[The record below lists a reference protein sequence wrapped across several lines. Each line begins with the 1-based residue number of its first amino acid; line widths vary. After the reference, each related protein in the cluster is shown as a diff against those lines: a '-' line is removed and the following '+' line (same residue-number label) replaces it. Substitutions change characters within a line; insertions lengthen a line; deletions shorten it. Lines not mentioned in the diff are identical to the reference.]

1 MVDARGKLN
10 LFEMT
15 TNSILSIPTG
25 TGGTWL
31 SVADT
36 LTNNKSSLNNSYTL
50 MLSQCQPYQEMV
62 QILQI

>member
-31 SVADT
+31 SVAYT
-36 LTNNKSSLNNSYTL
+36 LTNNTSSLNISYTL
-50 MLSQCQPYQEMV
+50 MLSQYQPYQEML